1 MASSNLDRGQVK
13 THRRCERPRPG
24 LKGTWVKGGGSAGQD
39 RQHRRHCAAGL
50 SNKRRISTRPGQIAS
65 RLASSKS
72 ANPATPPALRARS
85 FGLRTHTSQRQF
97 TGRLTSLQILF
108 LVLLFDLTY
117 KPPVSFACIDCRSCC
132 LSFVSRTSPFDR
144 VSAARELRFPQMDQ
158 LDIRQSRN

>member
-1 MASSNLDRGQVK
+1 MG
-13 THRRCERPRPG
+13 PG
-24 LKGTWVKGGGSAGQD
+24 LKGVVPPAQD
-39 RQHRRHCAAGL
+39 RRHEEKSSARGCPNNG
-50 SNKRRISTRPGQIAS
+50 ISTQ
-65 RLASSKS
+65 RLQCSNVKRHLQQSASKS
-72 ANPATPPALRARS
+72 ANPATPTTLRARS